1 LIYLFFS
8 YDHLFKSIHKLYI
21 SNICHEKN
29 AATADVLLTKALSV
43 YSSDDLNSS
52 MNTLI
57 DVHIDKKNLD
67 SRHFQNMPVIQVVAP
82 VAHPPPVV
90 AKAPVAP
97 VASVAAWTLKSSSVV
112 APATINKKTPAKTN
126 FNETCNS
133 SEKSTS
139 NRTTKKVANAETKSL
154 KKKNKRTKESDNSDE
169 SSHVIH
175 SDESNSSNC
184 ASTSRNRRKNS
195 RMMKA
200 EQATKT
206 NSPLH
211 MDIVEDKT
219 FEHILEFVKYV
230 DNDMTFSGK
239 CMNDIY
245 YLMLSYIFLIFCF
258 LLLLCFQIIFQLVP

>member
-1 LIYLFFS
+1 
-8 YDHLFKSIHKLYI
+8 
-21 SNICHEKN
+21 
-29 AATADVLLTKALSV
+29 
-43 YSSDDLNSS
+43 

-57 DVHIDKKNLD
+57 DVHIDKKNLY
-67 SRHFQNMPVIQVVAP
+67 SRHYQNMPVIQVVAA
-82 VAHPPPVV
+82 VAHPPPVI
-90 AKAPVAP
+90 AKAPVAF
-97 VASVAAWTLKSSSVV
+97 VAAWTLTSSSVV
-112 APATINKKTPAKTN
+112 APATFNKKTPATKNRNKVNETN

-169 SSHVIH
+169 SSHVIR

-219 FEHILEFVKYV
+219 FEHILEFVKYM
-230 DNDMTFSGK
+230 DADMTFSGK

-245 YLMLSYIFLIFCF
+245 YLMFSYILIFCF
-258 LLLLCFQIIFQLVP
+258 LLLLCIQIIFQLVP